1 MLFRSARPCSR
12 SGRNRPS
19 AYSQPMSAKFQ
30 GTCGGMLVSLC
41 SLVWNGGP
49 RTYPGTPAHTRTD
62 FPHTP
67 FFTART
73 YPAHIPKTPHTRSP
87 TPHIPSRPAAHT
99 PKSPHISP
107 ATPRKHVN
115 LLARTYPRGPRTYP
129 PVWRAV
135 LGPPGGGPSDP
146 PRAPWR
152 AMGPIWGVGDMCGY
166 VRGYVRPIK
175 FSGFDLASFG
185 GEGFGVLFWVS
196 RYVSK

>member
-1 MLFRSARPCSR
+1 MP
-12 SGRNRPS
+12 
-19 AYSQPMSAKFQ
+19 
-30 GTCGGMLVSLC
+30 VSLC

-73 YPAHIPKTPHTRSP
+73 YPAHIPKTPHTWSP

-135 LGPPGGGPSDP
+135 LGPPEGGSRRP
-146 PRAPWR
+146 PQSPLEGHW
-152 AMGPIWGVGDMCGY
+152 PHVGGRGYVRICAGICSGRVNDHQVLGY
-166 VRGYVRPIK
+166 VRGYVK
-175 FSGFDLASFG
+175 WDKDEAS
-185 GEGFGVLFWVS
+185 LLLICFWPPLPS
-196 RYVSK
+196 LRKRLGPFAWI

>member
-1 MLFRSARPCSR
+1 MFGFDVKAS
-12 SGRNRPS
+12 
-19 AYSQPMSAKFQ
+19 FQ
-30 GTCGGMLVSLC
+30 GTCAGMPVSLC

-73 YPAHIPKTPHTRSP
+73 YPAHIPKTPHTWSP

-135 LGPPGGGPSDP
+135 LGPPGRGSRRPSQSPLEGHGPHLGG
-146 PRAPWR
+146 
-152 AMGPIWGVGDMCGY
+152 
-166 VRGYVRPIK
+166 RGYVRICAGICAAHK
-175 FSGFDLASFG
+175 IFRL
-185 GEGFGVLFWVS
+185 
-196 RYVSK
+196 